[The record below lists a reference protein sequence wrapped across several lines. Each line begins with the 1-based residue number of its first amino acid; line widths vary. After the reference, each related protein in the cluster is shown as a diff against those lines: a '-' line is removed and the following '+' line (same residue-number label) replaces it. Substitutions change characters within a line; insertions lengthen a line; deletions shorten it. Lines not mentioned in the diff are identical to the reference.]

1 MVNLDS
7 HWIGMEDQKI
17 SSYDVGKFVGSFL
30 EKKMAR
36 GSGNSVQD
44 TCPEYAEL
52 WAHPGWGE
60 GRRRGASVR
69 AGVGWSPGPFF
80 L

>member
-7 HWIGMEDQKI
+7 HRIGMEDHKI
-17 SSYDVGKFVGSFL
+17 SSYDVGKFVGLFL

-44 TCPEYAEL
+44 TCPEYA
-52 WAHPGWGE
+52 
-60 GRRRGASVR
+60 
-69 AGVGWSPGPFF
+69 
-80 L
+80 